1 MGCDAGF
8 YDIFAGILPSGH
20 GAVRIGF
27 HERRIAGHVGGQYR
41 RKPFVNLP
49 LRHVLPFGRSIAGYT
64 KSSCKD
70 GNPSWSLGGCVA
82 WARRTAPAPA
92 KVIAKRLRLEQ
103 PDPPPDPWAALS

>member
-49 LRHVLPFGRSIAGYT
+49 LRHVLPFGRSIAGLEPGRV
-64 KSSCKD
+64 C
-70 GNPSWSLGGCVA
+70 GLGQAYGASAGEGDC
-82 WARRTAPAPA
+82 
-92 KVIAKRLRLEQ
+92 
-103 PDPPPDPWAALS
+103 